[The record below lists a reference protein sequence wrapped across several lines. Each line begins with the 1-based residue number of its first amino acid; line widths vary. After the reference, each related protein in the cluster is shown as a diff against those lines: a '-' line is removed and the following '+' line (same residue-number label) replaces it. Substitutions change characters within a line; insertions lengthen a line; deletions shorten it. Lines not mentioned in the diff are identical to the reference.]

1 MRLVARVSPGASPCY
16 ARRMVGSHVA
26 GPLAVPPPIG
36 PGLRPQL
43 WQWRDLGVGVAV
55 TVAGFAVLASALALT
70 RNNEGVSAA
79 VALAMLLFELTLVA
93 TVLVL
98 AARRGIGLAELG
110 FVAPERWRPLVFAWV
125 GAYAILFLYTAAMMV
140 LQALGF
146 PVEGLLEGNAIPLD
160 AALGPLVILVIGLAV
175 VVAAPFGEE
184 LLFRALFFR
193 GMRGYWRFM
202 PAAWVSGLMFALFHV
217 NLSVVVPFAFI
228 GALFAWAYEESGS
241 LWVTIAAHGGLNGVS
256 FVVTLLLLE

>member
-1 MRLVARVSPGASPCY
+1 
-16 ARRMVGSHVA
+16 MVGSHVA
-26 GPLAVPPPIG
+26 GPLAVPPPAG

-43 WQWRDLGVGVAV
+43 WQWRDLWVGVAV
-55 TVAGFAVLASALALT
+55 TVAGFAVLATALAVT
-70 RNNEGVSAA
+70 QADGGVSAA
-79 VALAMLLFELTLVA
+79 VALAMLLFELTLVV
-93 TVLVL
+93 TVLLL
-98 AARRGIGLAELG
+98 ASRRGIALADLG
-110 FVAPERWRPLVFAWV
+110 FVAPQRWRPLVFAWA
-125 GAYAILFLYTAAMMV
+125 GAYAILFLYTAAM
-140 LQALGF
+140 LALEALGF

-202 PAAWVSGLMFALFHV
+202 PAAWVSGLLFALFHV

-228 GALFAWAYEESGS
+228 GALFAWAYEETGS
-241 LWVTIAAHGGLNGVS
+241 LWVYLSRPGT
-256 FVVTLLLLE
+256 

>member
-1 MRLVARVSPGASPCY
+1 
-16 ARRMVGSHVA
+16 MVGSHFA
-26 GPLAVPPPIG
+26 TPLAVPAPVG
-36 PGLRPQL
+36 PGLRPPL
-43 WQWRDLGVGVAV
+43 WQWRDLGVAVAI
-55 TVAGFAVLASALALT
+55 TLAGFAALATALALT
-70 RNNEGVSAA
+70 RSGGGVSAA
-79 VALAMLLFELTLVA
+79 VAGALLLFELTLVA

-98 AARRGIGLAELG
+98 AARRGLTFADLG
-110 FVAPERWRPLVFAWV
+110 FVAPRRWRPLAIAWV
-125 GAYAILFLYTAAMMV
+125 GAYVILFLYQAVLLA

-146 PVEGLLEGNAIPLD
+146 PVQGFAEGNTIPLH
-160 AALGPLVILVIGLAV
+160 AALGPLVIVVIGVAV

-202 PAAWVSGLMFALFHV
+202 PAAWASGLLFALFHV
-217 NLSVVVPFAFI
+217 NLSVVVPFALI

-241 LWVTIAAHGGLNGVS
+241 LWVTIVAHGGLNGVS

>member
-1 MRLVARVSPGASPCY
+1 MVRTRV
-16 ARRMVGSHVA
+16 RTVV
-26 GPLAVPPPIG
+26 VPPVG
-36 PGLRPQL
+36 PGLRPLL
-43 WQWRDLGVGVAV
+43 WRWRDLAIGLAV
-55 TVAGFAVLASALALT
+55 TVTGFIVLAWALAVAHAD
-70 RNNEGVSAA
+70 GSVSGA
-79 VALAMLLFELTLVA
+79 VAFAMLLFELTLVA
-93 TVLVL
+93 TVLLL
-98 AARRGIGLAELG
+98 ASRRRIRLRELG
-110 FVAPERWRPLVFAWV
+110 FTAPQRWRPLLFAWV
-125 GAYAILFLYTAAMMV
+125 GAYAILFLYTAAMLA

-202 PAAWVSGLMFALFHV
+202 PAAWVSGLLFALFHV

-241 LWVTIAAHGGLNGVS
+241 LWVPIMAHGGLNGVS

>member
-1 MRLVARVSPGASPCY
+1 
-16 ARRMVGSHVA
+16 MVGSHVA
-26 GPLAVPPPIG
+26 APLAVPPVG
-36 PGLRPQL
+36 PGLRPPL
-43 WQWRDLGVGVAV
+43 WQWRDLWIGVAV

-70 RNNEGVSAA
+70 RNAEGVSAA

-93 TVLVL
+93 TVLLL
-98 AARRGIGLAELG
+98 AAHRGLAMADLG
-110 FVAPERWRPLVFAWV
+110 FVTPRRWRPLVFAWA
-125 GAYAILFLYTAAMMV
+125 GAYAILFLYTAAMLA

-146 PVEGLLEGNAIPLD
+146 PVQGLLEGNAVPLD

-193 GMRGYWRFM
+193 GMRGFWRFM

-241 LWVTIAAHGGLNGVS
+241 LWVTIVAHGGLNGVS